1 MKRLNFNIFLDDNK
15 VRYKMM
21 DDSTEMDPSLPLNDD
36 SLTPQVTGQ
45 VETDAHKGEGQVSF
59 Q

>member
-1 MKRLNFNIFLDDNK
+1 
-15 VRYKMM
+15 M